1 MKLKFRGFDNP
12 ANSEKKEV
20 YYGDGVFTVG
30 KIYETVTTSFYGSD
44 HPHQPYFGAS
54 MDYWPDAHILND
66 EGDEIAEELVYFD
79 IVE

>member
-30 KIYETVTTSFYGSD
+30 KIYESDKIKLFGSA
-44 HPHQPYFGAS
+44 HPHQSLNGK
-54 MDYWPDAHILND
+54 DYSWPEAYIFDD
-66 EGDEIAEELVYFD
+66 EDDELSEELVYFD